1 MPARIVIHSRPGC
14 HLCDDA
20 YAVCAPIAAQRGL
33 DLEVR
38 SILDDPRT
46 LAAYRELIPVI
57 EVDGAVVATWRIT
70 AEQLR
75 AALDPPTR

>member
-1 MPARIVIHSRPGC
+1 MLRAALDQP
-14 HLCDDA
+14 DQ
-20 YAVCAPIAAQRGL
+20 AVQGPVHRRGDAQRGA

>member
-20 YAVCAPIAAQRGL
+20 YAVCAPIAAQRGA

-38 SILDDPRT
+38 SILDDPGRWP
-46 LAAYRELIPVI
+46 LIANMIPVI